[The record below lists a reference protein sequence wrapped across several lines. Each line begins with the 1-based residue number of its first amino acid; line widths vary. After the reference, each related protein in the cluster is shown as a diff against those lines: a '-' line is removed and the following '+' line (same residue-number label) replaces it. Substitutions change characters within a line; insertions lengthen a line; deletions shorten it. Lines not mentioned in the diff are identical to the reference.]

1 MIATVDIERMSITER
16 LQSIEM
22 LWNSL
27 SRNDSSVESPAWHS
41 KVLYSR
47 RSIIAEEKATF
58 LTLDELRNRL
68 ARP

>member
-1 MIATVDIERMSITER
+1 MIAAVDIEQMSITER

-27 SRNDSSVESPAWHS
+27 SHDESSVESPTWHH
-41 KVLYSR
+41 KVLDSR